1 MEEEGTVMCGGC
13 ECQEDKE
20 THLSKNLKPEG
31 LSGSIHTACYLVH
44 SGVINANLRPVCVY
58 VWAFC
63 QPDLT

>member
-1 MEEEGTVMCGGC
+1 MEEGGTVMCGGC

-20 THLSKNLKPEG
+20 THLSKNLKPKTRRVIRQH
-31 LSGSIHTACYLVH
+31 SYSLVF
-44 SGVINANLRPVCVY
+44 GVINANLRPVCMY